1 MAEPNQ
7 EISGNDFRRYPLDIS
22 RNEVDADNLHLY
34 SQEFERKSAT
44 LFVQAVT
51 ECKVELW
58 QLTNFKGH
66 RGISLTSVAGGV

>member
-1 MAEPNQ
+1 MANQ
-7 EISGNDFRRYPLDIS
+7 DRESSESDFRSFPVNITRS
-22 RNEVDADNLHLY
+22 EVDADNLHLY

>member
-7 EISGNDFRRYPLDIS
+7 ENPGNDFHRYPLDIS

-58 QLTNFKGH
+58 QLTNSKG
-66 RGISLTSVAGGV
+66 RLGKSPAN